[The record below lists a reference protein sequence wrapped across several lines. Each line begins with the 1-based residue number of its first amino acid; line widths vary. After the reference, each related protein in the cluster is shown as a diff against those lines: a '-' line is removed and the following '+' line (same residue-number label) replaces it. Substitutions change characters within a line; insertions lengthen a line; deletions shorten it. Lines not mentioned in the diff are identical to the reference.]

1 MAIFFFTGENA
12 YMLNQELN
20 KRKSTFLE
28 KYGSDGLFEFSQQ
41 NWDLGQIK
49 QALYAG
55 GLFVSKKLV
64 ILYGVPKDGNESN
77 ALSAEKMESFFDDL
91 QANIGLMTEDTLLV
105 LVSQKPDK
113 RTRAYKRCL
122 EKAQLKEFAAYKEIQ
137 LKAFLKEK
145 LAPLSLGDQE
155 LSHLIFKIGTDM
167 YRLDHEAEKLK
178 IWLTAR
184 NKSNIEIAD
193 IDYFCFWA
201 TEQDSFELF
210 DQLFLNQKAA
220 VKILERMHDDGK
232 VWNEVMGLLMR
243 GIKLYLILLD
253 FDQRGISSAKEIIAQ
268 TKLHPFVINKN
279 MKLLPILREQRAF
292 IVSFFK
298 GLVKLESDIKS
309 GKKSELYF
317 WLYIKTMI
325 LTLKLS

>member
-12 YMLNQELN
+12 YLLNQELN

-77 ALSAEKMESFFDDL
+77 ALSAEKMESFLDDL

-145 LAPLSLGDQE
+145 LAPLSVADAE
-155 LSHLIFKIGTDM
+155 LSHMIFKIGTDM

-178 IWLTAR
+178 I
-184 NKSNIEIAD
+184 
-193 IDYFCFWA
+193 
-201 TEQDSFELF
+201 
-210 DQLFLNQKAA
+210 
-220 VKILERMHDDGK
+220 
-232 VWNEVMGLLMR
+232 
-243 GIKLYLILLD
+243 
-253 FDQRGISSAKEIIAQ
+253 
-268 TKLHPFVINKN
+268 
-279 MKLLPILREQRAF
+279 
-292 IVSFFK
+292 
-298 GLVKLESDIKS
+298 
-309 GKKSELYF
+309 
-317 WLYIKTMI
+317 
-325 LTLKLS
+325 